1 MTDDAILY
9 CDPDA
14 RNSRKGVFGFF
25 HRIPFFQEETFIAKI
40 YADSLRDNF
49 LKTGLEKNP
58 DALQELIKLKT
69 AFNIEYTSYR
79 PRLDVFLK
87 IEAQLTQILP
97 ADVTKARFW
106 SIIDRFERVV
116 PESSRSQYWSM
127 VPPRGDVLWN
137 DEEFILQQAR
147 SLLDVIH
154 ANYIINN
161 AREQSTRRLKL
172 VLLLIFVFSS
182 IILCTLLLGFSEQP
196 FVAFATLAYAGMAG
210 GTMSI
215 IQRLQAAVSH
225 DAMMTDGLFELTGLR
240 LGWVGIGLSVING
253 GVFALV
259 LHFTVMAGL
268 FMTAVPSINISDAAG
283 AVTYTQ
289 MRDQLTAQIAIDA
302 DRLAGLKTR
311 LAEPDTMP
319 SSPASAAPT
328 DTSGSRQ
335 GQAELT
341 TEIAGLEEKQRERA
355 LMLNYAK
362 AQANSIAVETA
373 PDTSIGAKFAKNL
386 GLASGSNFFR
396 MLILAFLAGFAER
409 LVPDILERLKKNVAR

>member
-1 MTDDAILY
+1 
-9 CDPDA
+9 
-14 RNSRKGVFGFF
+14 
-25 HRIPFFQEETFIAKI
+25 
-40 YADSLRDNF
+40 
-49 LKTGLEKNP
+49 
-58 DALQELIKLKT
+58 
-69 AFNIEYTSYR
+69 
-79 PRLDVFLK
+79 
-87 IEAQLTQILP
+87 
-97 ADVTKARFW
+97 
-106 SIIDRFERVV
+106 
-116 PESSRSQYWSM
+116 
-127 VPPRGDVLWN
+127 
-137 DEEFILQQAR
+137 
-147 SLLDVIH
+147 
-154 ANYIINN
+154 
-161 AREQSTRRLKL
+161 
-172 VLLLIFVFSS
+172 
-182 IILCTLLLGFSEQP
+182 
-196 FVAFATLAYAGMAG
+196 
-210 GTMSI
+210 MSI

-311 LAEPDTMP
+311 LAEQNTMP

-341 TEIAGLEEKQRERA
+341 TEIAGIEEKQRERA